1 MPDLCLCCREYVV
14 TVLLK
19 VGLLPSCLRALV
31 VVNQDLRCSEN
42 RAVCCFR

>member
-19 VGLLPSCLRALV
+19 VGLLFSCFHALV
-31 VVNQDLRCSEN
+31 TVKQDLCCSED
-42 RAVCCFR
+42 RAVCYFR